1 MENLRDILRRLDTTR
16 SISSDQ
22 PPLDV
27 AYDNGEP
34 GDSCVICGG
43 RGWFTR
49 DVPAGDPEFG
59 QVVTC
64 HCQQE
69 RLEEER
75 SARLLR
81 YSNLGYLSRFT
92 FETLDLRY
100 WADEPEGQRLFNEA
114 HRAAANYADTREG
127 WLVFVGP
134 NGSGKTHL
142 AAAIANSCID
152 NGHPAFFVNVPDLLD
167 HLRSAF
173 GPASDVSYSDL
184 FDQVKSAPL
193 LILDGLTGRSA
204 TPWAQEKLQQIVN
217 HRFNGR
223 MPTVITTASQLSDL
237 DSYISSRLQTPGMG
251 QVVEVQRRNA
261 EPVSDLGRIE
271 PEMLSRMTFDTFDVR
286 GNNPSAKQRETL
298 AGAYQAAKNFAADP
312 DGWLTLFGETGVGK
326 THLAVAAAVEQLR
339 MGQTVFFAFVPEL
352 LDYLRY
358 TFTPDSRVTYDQVFD
373 EVKNT
378 HLLVLDDL
386 GQEHSSPWAE
396 EKLYQIIVHRHNTRL
411 PTIITSRLGFTQ
423 QAGPI
428 SSRVRD
434 PRVGL
439 LVNIDAPDYRIRER
453 SNRVKKATAPNG
465 PPRPKSGRV
474 PAAPSRTRITDPCS

>member
-1 MENLRDILRRLDTTR
+1 MENLGDILRRLDTTR
-16 SISSDQ
+16 SVSSDL
-22 PPLDV
+22 PPSDV
-27 AYDNGEP
+27 VDDSEEP
-34 GDSCVICGG
+34 RHSCVICGG

-49 DVPAGDPEFG
+49 DVPARDPEFG

-64 HCQQE
+64 QCQQE

-92 FETLDLRY
+92 FDTLDLQY
-100 WADEPEGQRLFNEA
+100 WADDPESQRQFNEA
-114 HRAAANYADTREG
+114 HRAAADYADSPEG
-127 WLVFVGP
+127 WMVFVGP

-142 AAAIANSCID
+142 AAAIANACID

-193 LILDGLTGRSA
+193 LILDGLSSQNA
-204 TPWAQEKLQQIVN
+204 TSWAQEKLQQIVN

-223 MPTVITTASQLSDL
+223 LPTIITTASELSDL
-237 DSYISSRLQTPGMG
+237 DPYISSRLQTPGMG
-251 QVVEVQRRNA
+251 RVVEVQGRNA
-261 EPVSDLGRIE
+261 KPISDLGRIE
-271 PEMLSRMTFDTFDVR
+271 PEMLSRMTFDTFDLR
-286 GNNPSAKQRETL
+286 GNNPSAKQLETL
-298 AGAYQAAKNFAADP
+298 MGAYQAAKNFAADP

-378 HLLVLDDL
+378 GLLVLDDL

-439 LVNIDAPDYRIRER
+439 LVKIDAPDYRIREK
-453 SNRVKKATAPNG
+453 SNRGRRPTPHKRATTP
-465 PPRPKSGRV
+465 
-474 PAAPSRTRITDPCS
+474 